1 MAKINFTC
9 TQCGR
14 ILNLPA
20 EYAGRLVKC
29 PHCGHSSAVPF
40 PSTRRTRQQPAVPTQ
55 DVDAEVVSTT
65 SASLWPALGY
75 PFRRGGFVIVLI
87 LTAGLL
93 LARAFIYLSS
103 FSHSSFRHVAGTYTL
118 DIFAVGYLCLY
129 AITILKSCAN
139 GQDDLPYWPDI
150 EEYSGGIYRAL
161 FLVTAAVVFSWGPL
175 IAYQAINLTDLAE
188 FTLHPRDP
196 IAHLLAVWAL
206 FYFPMNLLA
215 IALFDSA
222 EAVKTLCCMCH
233 RKKTALNKAAD
244 STKDSSL
251 RTRKN

>member
-40 PSTRRTRQQPAVPTQ
+40 PSTRRTRQQPTVPTQ

-87 LTAGLL
+87 LAAGLL

-103 FSHSSFRHVAGTYTL
+103 FSYSSFRHVAGTYTL

-139 GQDDLPYWPDI
+139 GQDDLPYLQVC
-150 EEYSGGIYRAL
+150 SFF
-161 FLVTAAVVFSWGPL
+161 FL
-175 IAYQAINLTDLAE
+175 
-188 FTLHPRDP
+188 
-196 IAHLLAVWAL
+196 L
-206 FYFPMNLLA
+206 FYLNAVLPQYLSSLGVPGLIIRLLLSVYLA
-215 IALFDSA
+215 IVALRILGLTYLRNA
-222 EAVKTLCCMCH
+222 
-233 RKKTALNKAAD
+233 RQLNWD
-244 STKDSSL
+244 V
-251 RTRKN
+251 